1 MKFLD
6 AHQHF
11 WDLDTNYYPWL
22 CDHPPLPFR
31 YGDYASIRRNYLPGD
46 YAQDTAGL
54 EIIGSVHVEAEWN
67 RNDPV
72 GETRWLSRISRKLP
86 HPVVFVAQAQF
97 DHPDIEEVLKGHSAF
112 AQVRGIRHKP
122 KSTEEG
128 SAADKRGARGSMDDP
143 QWRKGYALLQ
153 RYGYS
158 FDLQIPYWHLDQAA
172 DLAADFPKIMIIIN
186 HTGLPAI
193 RNRSNIA
200 RWYDALARV
209 AERPNIAIKISGLGL
224 AHQNW
229 SVDANREIVL
239 KTIDLFGTDRC
250 MFASNFPV
258 DGLCADLGSIIQGF
272 RKIVDHL
279 SDAQRAA
286 LFHGN
291 AAQIYRFNS

>member
-1 MKFLD
+1 M
-6 AHQHF
+6 
-11 WDLDTNYYPWL
+11 
-22 CDHPPLPFR
+22 
-31 YGDYASIRRNYLPGD
+31 
-46 YAQDTAGL
+46 
-54 EIIGSVHVEAEWN
+54 
-67 RNDPV
+67 
-72 GETRWLSRISRKLP
+72 
-86 HPVVFVAQAQF
+86 
-97 DHPDIEEVLKGHSAF
+97 
-112 AQVRGIRHKP
+112 
-122 KSTEEG
+122 
-128 SAADKRGARGSMDDP
+128 ADKRGARGSMDDP

-186 HTGLPAI
+186 HTGLPAM
-193 RNRSNIA
+193 RNRSDIA

-224 AHQNW
+224 AHQTW

-258 DGLCADLGSIIQGF
+258 DSLCAGLGDIIQGF

-279 SDAQRAA
+279 SDAQKAA

-291 AAQIYRFNS
+291 ATQIYRFNQ